1 MKSTKTGES
10 GMADEAQV
18 LDPFAAR
25 LQTLLG
31 RLKTCPSLDELQR
44 GSLPLEIL
52 AAFGAQRLI
61 LFAAARGRGTE
72 QVLVC
77 QLATGVSGAATIRL
91 PVNTSSIAGYVAGE
105 KSILS
110 IADVADAQELN
121 GIDPGLRFFAD
132 IDRRTGFKTRQ
143 VLCAPILTPDR
154 RQLLGVIELL
164 NQEDDATGKFPAAIE
179 HGVQELCGALARIV
193 ALRARTAS
201 EIANKYRL
209 LIVDGVLTQ
218 AEFSAAMT
226 VATQT
231 GVDVEEVLIRDY
243 RVGES
248 VMGEALAAHFKV
260 PYEPYRRD
268 RPQIGPEIQGKLK
281 KEYVLHSNW
290 MPLGLEADGGGLQI
304 MCLDPD
310 RSEVLSVIRQV
321 FPQSRLS
328 YCVTT
333 RREFVSTAEQLF
345 TWSGARST
353 DDHLSADQRATVD
366 AKADLLSVSDDSVV
380 GLINKIILAAHRMG
394 ASDIHFEP
402 DADRAMGVRVRRDG
416 IMHWLQQIQGQYRAA
431 VPSRLKI
438 MAGLDISEKRLPQD
452 GKIRFQHGDVNIEL
466 RMSTMPTAG
475 DVEDVVLRLSVG
487 SKLLDLQQLGIAPD
501 TLERIMC
508 TVAKPYG
515 LFLVC
520 GPTGSGKTTTLHSI
534 LAPLNTSAV
543 KIWTAEHPVEITQP
557 GLRQVQVN
565 IKAGLTFAAIMRSLL
580 RDDPDIIMVGECRD
594 PETAA
599 MTIEA
604 SLTGHLVMS
613 TMHTNSAPE
622 AVVRLLDLGMDP
634 FNFSYA
640 LLGVL
645 GQRLVRRLCTTC
657 KQAHVLDEHAL
668 AQLVAEYC
676 APHSLTESYVR
687 NPQETHARIRA
698 QWQQQYG
705 DNGKIRAYRPIGCRD
720 CLTTGYRGRVGLH
733 ELMVGSDQIKE
744 LIQGRA
750 PVRALYTAALKE
762 GMRTI
767 KQDGILKV
775 LDGITDMLEVRR
787 VAIE

>member
-1 MKSTKTGES
+1 MG
-10 GMADEAQV
+10 
-18 LDPFAAR
+18 DPFAQR
-25 LQTLLG
+25 LQNLLG
-31 RLKTCPSLDELQR
+31 RLKTCPSLEDFQKGLFAAEV
-44 GSLPLEIL
+44 L
-52 AAFGAQRLI
+52 AIFGAQRLM
-61 LFAAARGRGTE
+61 LYVVTRGRGAE
-72 QVLVC
+72 KCLVC
-77 QLATGVSGAATIRL
+77 QLATGVSAATSIRL
-91 PVNTSSIAGYVAGE
+91 PVNPASIAGYVAQE
-105 KSILS
+105 KSVLNL
-110 IADVADAQELN
+110 ANVVDAQELK
-121 GIDPGLRFFAD
+121 GIDPALRFLAD
-132 IDRRTGFKTRQ
+132 IDRRTGFRTRQ
-143 VLCAPILTPDR
+143 VLCAPILVAER
-154 RQLLGVIELL
+154 RQLLGVLELL
-164 NQEDDATGKFPAAIE
+164 NREGDEEGKFPALAE
-179 HGVQELCGALARIV
+179 NGVRELASALGRIL
-193 ALRARTAS
+193 ATRLQSANETAT
-201 EIANKYRL
+201 KYRL
-209 LIVDGVLTQ
+209 LITEGVLTL
-218 AEFSAAMT
+218 AEFNAAMT

-243 RVGES
+243 RIGES
-248 VMGEALAAHFKV
+248 VIGEALAAHFKV

-268 RPQIGPEIQGKLK
+268 RPQNAQEIQGKLK
-281 KEYVLHSNW
+281 KEYVIHSHW
-290 MPLGLEADGGGLQI
+290 MPVGLDSESNCLQI

-310 RSEVLSVIRQV
+310 RPEVSSVIRQV
-321 FPQSRLS
+321 FPQARLS

-333 RREFVSTAEQLF
+333 KREFIATAEQLF
-345 TWSGARST
+345 TLAGARNM
-353 DDHLSADQRATVD
+353 DDHLTADQRATVD
-366 AKADLLSVSDDSVV
+366 AKADLHAVSDDSVV
-380 GLINKIILAAHRMG
+380 GLINKIILSAHRMG

-402 DADRAMGVRVRRDG
+402 DADRSMGVRVRRDG

-452 GKIRFQHGDVNIEL
+452 GKIRFQHGEVDIEL

-475 DVEDVVLRLSVG
+475 DVEDVVLRLSGG

-501 TLERIMC
+501 TLERIMS
-508 TVAKPYG
+508 TVSKPYG

-520 GPTGSGKTTTLHSI
+520 GPTGSGKTTTLHSV
-534 LAPLNTSAV
+534 LAPLNTPAV

-622 AVVRLLDLGMDP
+622 AIVRLLDLGMDP

-645 GQRLVRRLCTTC
+645 GQRLVRRLCSTC
-657 KQAHVLDEHAL
+657 REPQVMNEHDL
-668 AQLVAEYC
+668 GQLVAEYC
-676 APHSLTESYVR
+676 APYSMTEDYQR
-687 NPQETHARIRA
+687 NPQEMHQRLRT
-698 QWQQQYG
+698 QWQDTYG
-705 DNGKIRAYRPIGCRD
+705 DNGKISVYRPVGCRD
-720 CLTTGYRGRVGLH
+720 CLATGYRGRVGLH

-750 PVRALYTAALKE
+750 PVRALYTAALQG

-775 LDGITDMLEVRR
+775 LDGITDMPEVRR